1 MFPRVLYVDEDIA
14 LELDWVGFGS
24 LQTRNRYGVVRRA
37 RPQQKHTF
45 LEVIRLFQAHGQP
58 VHPSNP
64 RCSRL
69 MAEFANMLEEPPNSL
84 AWRAMLQ
91 ADLQDLARAFAEDGS
106 PRTPSAIPPIV
117 REAARDTQSFMTQA
131 SAALGA
137 MPRAMLND
145 PFVVGSIASHTANV
159 LHHLTNGQCP
169 PDMVNEATISALQLS
184 FIGTSVSKEE
194 AERALQEH
202 RHHKD
207 YRKATEVVTLILGA
221 RFGHNVGQDTMTVRE
236 MQSRVRA
243 MPRAFREALG
253 STEPEQVATLLSQE
267 HFVKPLKEKYGE
279 LWRSGGTAS
288 QSTGSSGTH
297 ARSENYRAPIH
308 LILPSFLPVIIER
321 GLPGYAAALT
331 ALNGE
336 KRLNQPQLRA
346 LLAASAF
353 MGVVEHAGRLN
364 FDADR
369 VEVSLT
375 GALREVPDLS
385 VDERGHAQRLIDLF
399 FKCKIIREEHSFDD
413 WLCEVWWSEF
423 QTIPYEYPSAMAG
436 AVAYGLGIRQSLSNC
451 TLEY

>member
-1 MFPRVLYVDEDIA
+1 MFPRVLYVDEDMA

-37 RPQQKHTF
+37 QPQQKHAF

-69 MAEFANMLEEPPNSL
+69 MSEFAAMLGEPPNSL

-91 ADLQDLARAFAEDGS
+91 ANLQDVARAFADEES
-106 PRTPSAIPPIV
+106 LHIPSSGTNIAG
-117 REAARDTQSFMTQA
+117 EAARDTQRFLTQA

-137 MPRAMLND
+137 MPRALLSD
-145 PFVVGSIASHTANV
+145 PFVIGSIASHTTSV
-159 LHHLTNGQCP
+159 LQHLTNGQCSAAVI
-169 PDMVNEATISALQLS
+169 DEATISAVQLS
-184 FIGTSVSKEE
+184 FIGTSVSKKE

-221 RFGHNVGQDTMTVRE
+221 RFGHKVDQGTAAVRE
-236 MQSRVRA
+236 MQNRVRA

-288 QSTGSSGTH
+288 QSTGSSGAH

-321 GLPGYAAALT
+321 GLPGYEAALT
-331 ALNGE
+331 PLNGE

-346 LLAASAF
+346 LLAASAY

-375 GALREVPDLS
+375 GALRAVPDLS

-399 FKCKIIREEHSFDD
+399 FKSKIIREEHSFDD

-436 AVAYGLGIRQSLSNC
+436 AVAYGLGILQSLSNC